1 MADNSYFQSPSVDY
15 SQFYSGSMAPPTVS
29 GGMLRPTPLG
39 ATNVANAAYRPPN
52 PAQLAAI
59 SAVPPNSYQRPG
71 PAPINSPN
79 IPYGS
84 AYADTGNLG
93 RATPEMQQLIQLASA
108 GGGRPGWTIPQAP
121 TTPNVPLPRPRPGY
135 APTSIDIAAMNRPQ
149 GANPGMG
156 GAMLGNGAMS
166 PNIPPQGPPPAG
178 ISPTVWA
185 GDNANPMTGGVG
197 PYRGAASDGYT
208 APGAPRPLTAA
219 ERYSLANQY
228 GQQAA
233 QQRQASATGVAGGYQ
248 YENGQRVGYAPQTIG
263 GVTFTPGNAATAYGL
278 ANAAGQIDAL
288 NRQANATG
296 QTGVYNY
303 INGVRGST
311 VNGQSSANAYAAA
324 NSGPGSVAAFERF
337 ASGGG
342 SSGGPAVGGE
352 YGGGISNDGPR
363 RPWAPKKG

>member
-15 SQFYSGSMAPPTVS
+15 SQFYSGAMAPPTVS
-29 GGMLRPTPLG
+29 GGMLNQAQLSRPAIASNRPT
-39 ATNVANAAYRPPN
+39 
-52 PAQLAAI
+52 PAQLAAMQ
-59 SAVPPNSYQRPG
+59 AVPAGSYQFP
-71 PAPINSPN
+71 PNPPIMAPN
-79 IPYGS
+79 IPSGS
-84 AYADTGNLG
+84 MFQDTGNRG
-93 RATPEMQQLIQLASA
+93 RATPEMQQLLAGVS
-108 GGGRPGWTIPQAP
+108 GIRPGWTIPQAT

-135 APTSIDIAAMNRPQ
+135 APTSIDIAAMNQPQ
-149 GANPGMG
+149 GANPGIG
-156 GAMLGNGAMS
+156 GAMIGNGVMS
-166 PNIPPQGPPPAG
+166 PSIPPQGPPPAG
-178 ISPTVWA
+178 VSPTVWA
-185 GDNANPMTGGVG
+185 GDNTNPMTGGVG
-197 PYRGAASDGYT
+197 PYRGAAGNGYT

-233 QQRQASATGVAGGYQ
+233 QERQANATGVAGGYQ

-263 GVTFTPGNAATAYGL
+263 GTTYTPTNPATAYGL
-278 ANAAGQIDAL
+278 ANAAGQIAAL
-288 NRQANATG
+288 NRQATATG

-303 INGVRGST
+303 INGVRGPT

-352 YGGGISNDGPR
+352 YGGGISNDSPIR
-363 RPWAPKKG
+363 TWALKF